1 MAMRSTL
8 VWIVAA
14 AVLVLGSCADDDGP
28 GRIEARSFVQLGTG
42 VVDLEPLWLDDAGAL
57 ESAIQSLT
65 AADANGRNLEVDEAV
80 DALETPAAE
89 GTRGAAFVLTGCT
102 ETGAELTIEG
112 STITATPTGGDEN
125 TNCVA
130 QAYFLATFD
139 IPDDA
144 IPQGAHLE

>member
-1 MAMRSTL
+1 
-8 VWIVAA
+8 VD
-14 AVLVLGSCADDDGP
+14 GDGP
-28 GRIEARSFVQLGTG
+28 GTIEARSFVQLGSG
-42 VVDLEPLWLDDAGAL
+42 AVDLEPMWLDDAGTL

-65 AADANGRNLEVDEAV
+65 AAGADDRNLEVDEAV

-89 GTRGAAFVLTGCT
+89 GTRGAAFVLTGCS

-112 STITATPTGGDEN
+112 STVAATPTGGDEN
-125 TNCVA
+125 VNCAV
-130 QAYFLATFD
+130 QAYFLAVFD